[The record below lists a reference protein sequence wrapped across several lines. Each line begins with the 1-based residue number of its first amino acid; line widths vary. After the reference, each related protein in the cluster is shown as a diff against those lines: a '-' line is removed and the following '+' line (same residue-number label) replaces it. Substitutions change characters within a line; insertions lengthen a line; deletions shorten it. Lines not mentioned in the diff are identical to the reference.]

1 MTDRELFTKSHE
13 ALIDLMSWVNK
24 PIILVERGAV
34 DNDALRSFEKGNI
47 VFNNRRLR
55 CPCNKRNSL
64 YVTLLSNTQLVR
76 KISKK
81 LSSCIRK
88 RLIYT
93 C

>member
-47 VFNNRRLR
+47 VFTYDNRGIT
-55 CPCNKRNSL
+55 
-64 YVTLLSNTQLVR
+64 TLNGGMQEDLVR
-76 KISKK
+76 KVVETFLESH
-81 LSSCIRK
+81 RK
-88 RLIYT
+88 I
-93 C
+93 